1 MKPFQ
6 FSLKTVLEV
15 RSNEEQQA
23 SDAYAQ
29 ARGALETVQLHW
41 RALNEAVDAHLLA
54 CRGAFDGQAQS
65 GDLAHLQGSLRSLR
79 AQLAELEPEL
89 LRLQGV
95 MDEKWQLLLQA
106 RQRREALEKMRDKKQ
121 SQHQSE
127 ARRTEQNAIDEMVL
141 LREVGDV
148 TMKI

>member
-1 MKPFQ
+1 MKPFN

-15 RSNEEQQA
+15 RFNEEQSA
-23 SDAYAQ
+23 SDVYAR
-29 ARGALETVQLHW
+29 ARGEVEALQLHW
-41 RALNEAVDAHLLA
+41 RALGGAVDANLTA
-54 CRGAFDGQAQS
+54 CRSAFDGQAQS
-65 GDLAHLQGSLRSLR
+65 GDLAQLQGSLRSLR

-95 MDEKWQLLLQA
+95 MDEKWQLLLEA

-121 SQHQSE
+121 TLHQRE

-141 LREVGDV
+141 LREASGMA
-148 TMKI
+148 TKI

>member
-1 MKPFQ
+1 MKPFN

-15 RSNEEQQA
+15 RSNEEQAA
-23 SDAYAQ
+23 SDVYAR
-29 ARGALETVQLHW
+29 ARGEVEVLQLHW
-41 RALNEAVDAHLLA
+41 RALDEAVDANLIA
-54 CRGAFDGQAQS
+54 CRSAFDGQAQS
-65 GDLAHLQGSLRSLR
+65 GDLAQLQGSLRSLR

-95 MDEKWQLLLQA
+95 MDEKWQLLLEA

-121 SQHQSE
+121 TLHQRE

-141 LREVGDV
+141 LREASGMA
-148 TMKI
+148 TKI